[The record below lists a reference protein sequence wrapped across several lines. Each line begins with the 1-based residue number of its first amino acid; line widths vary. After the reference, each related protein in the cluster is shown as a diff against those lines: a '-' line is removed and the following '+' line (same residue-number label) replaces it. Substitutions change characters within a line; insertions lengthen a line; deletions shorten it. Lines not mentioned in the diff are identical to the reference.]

1 MTTSRLSQ
9 EAEALLVASSVDAGV
24 HHEDPHDSHPEGVAH
39 HFHSMDQQRAAGSMG
54 MWLFL
59 SGEVLFF
66 GVLFCGYAMMRA
78 LYPET
83 FEAAHRHLSV
93 SLGSVNTVILI
104 TSSLT
109 MALAVDAVHKGRV
122 RATRLFL
129 SLTILFALGFM
140 VVKGFEYAGKYQECL
155 LPGDFYGL
163 PERDALGNVMRDD
176 AGVPLYAEHCSVVR
190 EGIPGIPAVFFGLY
204 FTMTGLH
211 GLHVVIGIGLMAW
224 LLFRTYRL
232 QAKPQTVS
240 AVENVGLYWH
250 LVDLVWIFLFPL
262 LYLVT

>member
-1 MTTSRLSQ
+1 MTTPRMKVETRQ
-9 EAEALLVASSVDAGV
+9 AAHDGGRRDDDAPIA
-24 HHEDPHDSHPEGVAH
+24 HERGVAH
-39 HFHSMDQQRAAGSMG
+39 HFHSMEQQRAAGTMG

-66 GVLFCGYAMMRA
+66 GVLFCGYAMMRY

-83 FEAAHRHLSV
+83 FEAAHEHLSV
-93 SLGSVNTVILI
+93 TLGTVNTVILI
-104 TSSLT
+104 TSSFT
-109 MALAVDAVHKGRV
+109 MALAVDAVRNERV
-122 RATRLFL
+122 RALRLFL
-129 SLTILFALGFM
+129 WLTIAFALGFM
-140 VVKGFEYAGKYQECL
+140 VVKGFEYSGKVESCL
-155 LPGDFYGL
+155 LPGDYYGL

-176 AGVPLYAEHCSVVR
+176 AGTPLYAEHCSIVR

-211 GLHVVIGIGLMAW
+211 GLHVLIGIGLMLW
-224 LLFRTYRL
+224 LLRRTYVLRA
-232 QAKPQTVS
+232 QPETVT

>member
-1 MTTSRLSQ
+1 MTTSRMNVEPRHENLDDGPSQ
-9 EAEALLVASSVDAGV
+9 TASELA
-24 HHEDPHDSHPEGVAH
+24 HEPGVAH
-39 HFHSMDQQRAAGSMG
+39 HFHSMEQQRAAGTMG

-66 GVLFCGYAMMRA
+66 GVLFCGYAMMRF

-83 FEAAHRHLSV
+83 FEAAHQHLSV
-93 SLGSVNTVILI
+93 TLGSVNTVILI
-104 TSSLT
+104 TSSFT
-109 MALAVDAVHKGRV
+109 MALAVDAVRKGQVKALRW
-122 RATRLFL
+122 LL
-129 SLTILFALGFM
+129 WLTIAFALGFM
-140 VVKGFEYAGKYQECL
+140 VVKGFEYTSKIESCL
-155 LPGDFYGL
+155 LPGDYYGL

-176 AGVPLYAEHCSVVR
+176 AGTPLYAEHCSIVR

-211 GLHVVIGIGLMAW
+211 GLHVLIGIGLMLW
-224 LLFRTYRL
+224 LLRRTYVL
-232 QAKPQTVS
+232 QAKPETVT

-250 LVDLVWIFLFPL
+250 LVDLVWIFLFPM

>member
-1 MTTSRLSQ
+1 MTTSRLETEGLSIRPDAP
-9 EAEALLVASSVDAGV
+9 EVDG
-24 HHEDPHDSHPEGVAH
+24 HHHDEHPDGVAH
-39 HFHSMDQQRAAGSMG
+39 HFHSMEQQRAAGSMG

-59 SGEVLFF
+59 SGELLFF
-66 GVLFCGYAMMRA
+66 GVLFCGYAMMRY

-83 FEAAHRHLSV
+83 FQAAHQHLSIT
-93 SLGSVNTVILI
+93 LGSVNTVILI
-104 TSSLT
+104 TSSFT

-122 RATRLFL
+122 KAVRAFL
-129 SLTILFALGFM
+129 VLTILFGLGFM
-140 VVKGFEYAGKYQECL
+140 VVKGFEYSSKYEQCL
-155 LPGDFYGL
+155 LPGDYYGL
-163 PERDALGNVMRDD
+163 PTQDALGNVMRDD
-176 AGVPLYAEHCSVVR
+176 NGTPLYAEHCSIVR

-211 GLHVVIGIGLMAW
+211 GLHVVIGLGLMLW
-224 LLFRTYRL
+224 LLVRTYRM
-232 QAKPQTVS
+232 QAAPATVT